1 MPTRNKKKRIF
12 AAILII
18 GDEILSGRT
27 QDTNTS
33 FIAKWLNERGVQLKE
48 VRIIPDDLDT
58 IISSVNLLRK
68 KYNYLFTTGGIGP
81 THDDITAFAISRAFK
96 KKYEY
101 NKEAYQILKRHY
113 KDSYFNEARKKM
125 AKMPKG
131 AGLIYNPSSS
141 APGFYLKNVFTLPG
155 VPTILQSMMPFL
167 EPLIIGGEKE
177 YSVTV
182 QAQLP
187 ESKIGKDLGK
197 LQKKFKDLSLG
208 SYPFFQSGKVGVALV
223 IRGYSQ
229 QRIQKCKKILESIV
243 KKKFNTYN

>member
-1 MPTRNKKKRIF
+1 MNKNKTVS

-18 GDEILSGRT
+18 GNEILSGRT
-27 QDTNTS
+27 QDSNTS
-33 FIAKWLNERGVQLKE
+33 FIAKWLNERGIQLRE
-48 VRIIPDDLDT
+48 VKIIPDELNI

-101 NKEAYQILKRHY
+101 NKEAYQILERHY

-125 AKMPKG
+125 AKMPRG

-167 EPLIIGGEKE
+167 EPLIIGGEKV

-208 SYPFFQSGKVGVALV
+208 SYPFFQSGKIGVALV

-229 QRIQKCKKILESIV
+229 KKIKDCKIILEKIL
-243 KKKFNTYN
+243 KKIKKS

>member
-1 MPTRNKKKRIF
+1 MSTRNKKKKVF

-27 QDTNTS
+27 QDANTS
-33 FIAKWLNERGVQLKE
+33 FLAKWLNERGIQLKE
-48 VRIIPDDLDT
+48 VRIIPDDLST

-81 THDDITAFAISRAFK
+81 THDDITAFAISKALK

-101 NKEAYQILKRHY
+101 NKEAYKILERHY
-113 KDSYFNEARKKM
+113 ENSYFNEARKKM
-125 AKMPKG
+125 AKMPRG

-141 APGFYLKNVFTLPG
+141 APGFYIKNVFVLPG
-155 VPTILQSMMPFL
+155 VPVILQSMMYSL
-167 EPLIIGGEKE
+167 EQLITGGQKV
-177 YSVTV
+177 YSEIV
-182 QAQLP
+182 QANLP
-187 ESKIGKDLGK
+187 ESKIGKDLGL

-223 IRGYSQ
+223 IRGYSKK
-229 QRIQKCKKILESIV
+229 RIQSCKKILGNIV
-243 KKKFNTYN
+243 KKIKNS